1 MKKGGF
7 VIQYKWEDENMKF
20 NIRGK
25 NVDVT
30 PAIKSYIEEK
40 IGRLDKYLESPSDI
54 SASIV
59 VKVRGKE
66 QIIEVTIPVNKIIL
80 RGEESHD
87 DLYAAIDLV
96 SDKIERQIRKN
107 KTKLKKRKEK
117 NNFVDFNYEF
127 EIDNDEEKDEK
138 IVKRKSIEM
147 KPMNEEE
154 ALLQMDLLGHEF
166 FVFKNTDSECVS
178 ILYKRKDGNYGIID
192 TK

>member
-1 MKKGGF
+1 
-7 VIQYKWEDENMKF
+7 MKF

-40 IGRLDKYLESPSDI
+40 IGRLDKYLESPSDV

-127 EIDNDEEKDEK
+127 EVNKDEEKDEK
-138 IVKRKSIEM
+138 IVKRKAIEM

>member
-1 MKKGGF
+1 
-7 VIQYKWEDENMKF
+7 MKF

-25 NVDVT
+25 NMDVT

-59 VKVRGKE
+59 IKVRGKE
-66 QIIEVTIPVNKIIL
+66 QIIEVTIPINKIIL
-80 RGEESHD
+80 RGEESHN

-96 SDKIERQIRKN
+96 SDKMERQIRKN

-117 NNFVDFNYEF
+117 NELVDFNYEF
-127 EIDNDEEKDEK
+127 EVSNDEEVEEA
-138 IVKRKSIEM
+138 IVKRKFVEM

-166 FVFKNTDSECVS
+166 FVFKNTDEECVS
-178 ILYKRKDGNYGIID
+178 VLYKRKDGNYGIID

>member
-1 MKKGGF
+1 
-7 VIQYKWEDENMKF
+7 MKF

-40 IGRLDKYLESPSDI
+40 IGRLDKYLESPSDV

-117 NNFVDFNYEF
+117 NNFIDFNYEF
-127 EIDNDEEKDEK
+127 EVNKDEEKDEK
-138 IVKRKSIEM
+138 IVKRKAIEM

-178 ILYKRKDGNYGIID
+178 VLYKRKDGNYGIID

>member
-1 MKKGGF
+1 
-7 VIQYKWEDENMKF
+7 MKF

-40 IGRLDKYLESPSDI
+40 IGRLDKYLESPSDV

-127 EIDNDEEKDEK
+127 EVNKDEEKDEA

>member
-1 MKKGGF
+1 
-7 VIQYKWEDENMKF
+7 MKF

-40 IGRLDKYLESPSDI
+40 IGRLDKYLESPSDV

-117 NNFVDFNYEF
+117 NNFIDFNYEF
-127 EIDNDEEKDEK
+127 EVNKDEEKDEK
-138 IVKRKSIEM
+138 IVKRKAIEM

-178 ILYKRKDGNYGIID
+178 VLYKRKDGNYGLLEPD
-192 TK
+192 YK

>member
-1 MKKGGF
+1 
-7 VIQYKWEDENMKF
+7 MKF

-40 IGRLDKYLESPSDI
+40 IGRLDKYLESPSDV

-127 EIDNDEEKDEK
+127 EVNKDEEKDET

-166 FVFKNTDSECVS
+166 FVFKNIDSECVS

>member
-1 MKKGGF
+1 
-7 VIQYKWEDENMKF
+7 MKF

-25 NVDVT
+25 NMDVT

-40 IGRLDKYLESPSDI
+40 IGRLDKYLESPSDV

-59 VKVRGKE
+59 IKVRGKE
-66 QIIEVTIPVNKIIL
+66 QIIEVTMPVNKIIL

-117 NNFVDFNYEF
+117 NNFIDFNYEF
-127 EIDNDEEKDEK
+127 EIDKDEEKDET

-178 ILYKRKDGNYGIID
+178 VLYKRKDGNYGIID

>member
-1 MKKGGF
+1 
-7 VIQYKWEDENMKF
+7 MKF

-25 NVDVT
+25 NMDVT
-30 PAIKSYIEEK
+30 PAIKGYIEEK
-40 IGRLDKYLESPSDI
+40 IGRLDKYLESPSNI
-54 SASIV
+54 SANIV
-59 VKVRGKE
+59 IKVRGKE
-66 QIIEVTIPVNKIIL
+66 QIIEVTIPINKIIL
-80 RGEESHD
+80 RGEESHN

-127 EIDNDEEKDEK
+127 EVSKDEEKEES

>member
-1 MKKGGF
+1 
-7 VIQYKWEDENMKF
+7 MKF

-40 IGRLDKYLESPSDI
+40 IGRLDKYLESPSDV

-66 QIIEVTIPVNKIIL
+66 QIIEVTIPINKIIL

-127 EIDNDEEKDEK
+127 EVNKDEEKDEK
-138 IVKRKSIEM
+138 IVKRKAIEM

>member
-1 MKKGGF
+1 
-7 VIQYKWEDENMKF
+7 MKF

-25 NVDVT
+25 NMDVT

-40 IGRLDKYLESPSDI
+40 IGRLDKYLESPSDV

-59 VKVRGKE
+59 IKVRGKE
-66 QIIEVTIPVNKIIL
+66 QIIEVTMPVNKIIL

-117 NNFVDFNYEF
+117 NNFIDFNYEF
-127 EIDNDEEKDEK
+127 EIDKDEEKDEA

-178 ILYKRKDGNYGIID
+178 VLYKRKDGNYGIID